1 MGVGVA
7 AAPILASGGPQ
18 DVPATSSTATAIRH
32 ASLASPRR
40 LIRTRVLRN
49 IPAIGRLTNN
59 ARTSASP
66 PPGGP
71 GPAGGITAAG
81 CPPNLGVGGGAAVDA
96 APTTPPGR
104 AAPRGARRRAG
115 VRGGR

>member
-71 GPAGGITAAG
+71 GPAGGITPAVCAR
-81 CPPNLGVGGGAAVDA
+81 NLGLGGGRGGAS
-96 APTTPPGR
+96 APTTRPALPPP
-104 AAPRGARRRAG
+104 APRPP
-115 VRGGR
+115 

>member
-71 GPAGGITAAG
+71 GPAGGIAAG
-81 CPPNLGVGGGAAVDA
+81 VLTHSLWVGGGAGGDTG
-96 APTTPPGR
+96 PTTPP
-104 AAPRGARRRAG
+104 RRAG
-115 VRGGR
+115 RRSAAD

>member
-1 MGVGVA
+1 MAVGVA
-7 AAPILASGGPQ
+7 AAPILASGRPQ

-32 ASLASPRR
+32 ASLASPRS

-71 GPAGGITAAG
+71 GPAGGI
-81 CPPNLGVGGGAAVDA
+81 PPGRCTHNLGGGGEEAEET
-96 APTTPPGR
+96 APTTQP
-104 AAPRGARRRAG
+104 RAG
-115 VRGGR
+115 AELGG

>member
-1 MGVGVA
+1 MAVGVA
-7 AAPILASGGPQ
+7 AAPILASGRPQ

-32 ASLASPRR
+32 ASLASPRS

-71 GPAGGITAAG
+71 GPAGGVPPARSPPKLGRGGGQAGVARPPHPARVAAGVGRGAATAAG
-81 CPPNLGVGGGAAVDA
+81 
-96 APTTPPGR
+96 TR
-104 AAPRGARRRAG
+104 
-115 VRGGR
+115 

>member
-71 GPAGGITAAG
+71 GPAGGITPAG
-81 CPPNLGVGGGAAVDA
+81 CTHTLGLGGGRAGRT
-96 APTTPPGR
+96 APTTQPALPPP
-104 AAPRGARRRAG
+104 APRPP
-115 VRGGR
+115 

>member
-1 MGVGVA
+1 MAVGVA
-7 AAPILASGGPQ
+7 AAPILASGRPQ

-32 ASLASPRR
+32 ASLASPRS

-71 GPAGGITAAG
+71 GPAGGISPRACTHGLGGGGGRTGHPAPASPAAG
-81 CPPNLGVGGGAAVDA
+81 GPPAGGS
-96 APTTPPGR
+96 PP
-104 AAPRGARRRAG
+104 RAG
-115 VRGGR
+115 

>member
-32 ASLASPRR
+32 ASLASPRS

-71 GPAGGITAAG
+71 GPAGGITPAG
-81 CPPNLGVGGGAAVDA
+81 CSAPCGVGGKQAAA
-96 APTTPPGR
+96 NAPHPSTL
-104 AAPRGARRRAG
+104 
-115 VRGGR
+115 

>member
-1 MGVGVA
+1 MAVGVA
-7 AAPILASGGPQ
+7 AAPILASGRPQ

-59 ARTSASP
+59 ARTSASA

-71 GPAGGITAAG
+71 GPAGGVTAAVR
-81 CPPNLGVGGGAAVDA
+81 PHNLGRGGGPAGDT
-96 APTTPPGR
+96 APTTPP
-104 AAPRGARRRAG
+104 P
-115 VRGGR
+115 V